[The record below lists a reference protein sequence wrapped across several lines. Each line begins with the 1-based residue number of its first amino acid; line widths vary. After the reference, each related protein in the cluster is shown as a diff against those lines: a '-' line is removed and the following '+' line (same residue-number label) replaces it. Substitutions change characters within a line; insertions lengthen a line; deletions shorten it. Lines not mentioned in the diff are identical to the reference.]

1 MFFNSKLFFILF
13 SSLILIIGCGS
24 SVEYSTAKVAIQ
36 DKDWAKAEEYLF
48 KALEVEPENAA
59 VMVDIGYYVHSKKRE
74 WQKMNEM
81 FDKALAINP
90 AARAQNGRPIPNG
103 ILYAH
108 LNQSPITPKRFNHRG
123 TTAFF
128 PHNNE

>member
-13 SSLILIIGCGS
+13 SSLILIVGCGS

-81 FDKALAINP
+81 IDKALAINP
-90 AARAQNGRPIPNG
+90 AARAQNGRPISEVTKNYRNMFWTESYLSL
-103 ILYAH
+103 IH
-108 LNQSPITPKRFNHRG
+108 I
-123 TTAFF
+123 
-128 PHNNE
+128 